1 MNITMRK
8 PKVLFLDLENRTGS
22 QMAEAYLQYIA
33 GDLFEA
39 FSAGIEPNE
48 LSPAVVLVMDEVGID
63 ISRHYCKNVED
74 YLTFHFKFVITLC
87 ELARGRS
94 PIFRFAENFQLWHFP
109 NTLKVQG
116 SFQAELEEIRGFRD
130 QIKHRVWELV
140 STSSLSSSSEAIVK
154 Q

>member
-8 PKVLFLDLENRTGS
+8 PKVLFLDLENCTGS
-22 QMAEAYLQYIA
+22 QMAEAYLQYFA

-63 ISRHYCKNVED
+63 ISRHYCKNVEE
-74 YLTFHFKFVITLC
+74 YLTFDFKFVITL
-87 ELARGRS
+87 GDGV
-94 PIFRFAENFQLWHFP
+94 W
-109 NTLKVQG
+109 
-116 SFQAELEEIRGFRD
+116 GFISD
-130 QIKHRVWELV
+130 NSLN
-140 STSSLSSSSEAIVK
+140 SSGEAIAK